1 MVEALNKDF
10 VNAWVLAK
18 DLPRL
23 ADASPDENFGKLC
36 ATLKQH
42 YTYPVDSIVV
52 SPGGEVLEQR
62 SVEEAMTM
70 QPKDYV
76 AFLEKALAA
85 FRATP
90 SAR

>member
-1 MVEALNKDF
+1 MNKDF

-23 ADASPDENFGKLC
+23 AEASSDEDFRKLC

-52 SPGGEVLEQR
+52 SPAGEVLEQR

-70 QPKDYV
+70 EPQDYV
-76 AFLEKALAA
+76 AFLASALAA
-85 FRATP
+85 SRATP
-90 SAR
+90 TAR